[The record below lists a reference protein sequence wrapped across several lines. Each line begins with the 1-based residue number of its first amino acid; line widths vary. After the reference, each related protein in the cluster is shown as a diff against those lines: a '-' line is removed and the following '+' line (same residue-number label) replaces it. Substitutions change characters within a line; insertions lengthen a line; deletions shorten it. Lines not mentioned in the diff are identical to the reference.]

1 MEAQIYV
8 GGELKGLQ
16 CQYNRS
22 MCSLCLWGASDGR
35 VYVLFQCASF
45 QTVQREAWTELS
57 LKMPVAMY
65 GSIILRD

>member
-8 GGELKGLQ
+8 GGEPKGLQ
-16 CQYNRS
+16 CRS
-22 MCSLCLWGASDGR
+22 MCSLCLWGANDGR

-65 GSIILRD
+65 DSIILRD